1 MERRRSALGKLK
13 ERHEWTVVD
22 AVRRA
27 GALTRADL
35 VVHTGLSRSTVAA
48 LVTELQQ
55 RGILEERARSP
66 RPPSTPGRL
75 GGAITLRTSAGVAV
89 GIAIDRESVRVAAV
103 DLAARVLAQR
113 SEALRRDA
121 DGAAIVVR
129 CAELIRSLAAEIP
142 IARERI
148 IGVGIGLPGPVD
160 AGYGGVHPTSTQRR
174 WAGLDVRSALS
185 RELDGVPVFPD
196 NDANYGALGELQ
208 YGAGRHVRNLLY
220 LRVGPGIGG
229 GLILDGRLYRG
240 DDGYAGEI
248 GHTTAVD
255 DGKPCPCGR
264 SGCLSTVASTWAVA
278 DRIAPVHGPRLSAQ
292 RILGLATADDE
303 PTIAALEDAGTH
315 IGRTLSGLVN
325 ALNPG
330 AVVLG
335 GDIGANSP

>member
-103 DLAARVLAQR
+103 DLAAHVLAQR
-113 SEALRRDA
+113 SEPLRTDA

-142 IARERI
+142 IALERI

-160 AGYGGVHPTSTQRR
+160 TGYGGVRPTSTQRR
-174 WAGLDVRSALS
+174 WAGLDVRRELS
-185 RELDGVPVFPD
+185 RQLDGVPVFPD

-208 YGAGRHVRNLLY
+208 YGAGRHVQNLIY

-229 GLILDGRLYRG
+229 GLILDGHLYRG
-240 DDGYAGEI
+240 DDGYAGGI
-248 GHTTAVD
+248 GHATAVG
-255 DGKPCPCGR
+255 DGKPCTCGR
-264 SGCLSTVASTWAVA
+264 SGCLPTVASAWAIA
-278 DRIAPVHGPRLSAQ
+278 DQMAPVHGRGLSVKQ
-292 RILGLATADDE
+292 ILGLAAGNDGPAITA
-303 PTIAALEDAGTH
+303 LQDAGAH
-315 IGRTLSGLVN
+315 IGRTLSG
-325 ALNPG
+325 
-330 AVVLG
+330 
-335 GDIGANSP
+335 